1 MKITEHMHNS
11 SMSLSTILGLPEIPA
26 VPQGITDLIA
36 NTLFDLSTDYINRL
50 IEVRVLGTRWSQTFK
65 QVEGFRIIIN

>member
-1 MKITEHMHNS
+1 MKKIEMRVTEHMHKS
-11 SMSLSTILGLPEIPA
+11 SMSLSTIFLGLPEIPA
-26 VPQGITDLIA
+26 VPQGFTDLIA
-36 NTLFDLSTDYINRL
+36 NTLFDLS